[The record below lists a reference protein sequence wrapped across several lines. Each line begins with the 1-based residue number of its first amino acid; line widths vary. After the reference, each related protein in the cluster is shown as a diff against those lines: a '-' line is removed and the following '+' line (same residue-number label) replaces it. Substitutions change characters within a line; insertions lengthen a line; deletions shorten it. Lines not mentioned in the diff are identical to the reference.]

1 MSHRLD
7 VELTSNRDDGT
18 WTWRAAGA
26 KQPKGSLD
34 GSLLYDGA
42 KVGDVCKVEAETL
55 IDGTEIVAVIPPKT
69 KARKEPELLEI
80 LGSGRPSELVTT
92 QLAPK
97 GRGGRGDRGDR
108 KGGRGRGDRNERGG
122 AKGRGDRGRNE
133 RGGRGDGGRGDND
146 RGGRGGNKGR
156 PRNERTSAPARPK
169 PKRLKPRRTHR
180 DAAIKALPELQQPLG
195 REVLRD
201 GIPGVRSIAEK
212 QIAIATEAGTPKIRT
227 GALLA
232 IAEKMLPSLKAA
244 EWLDRAEAA
253 KAGVDDIDLR
263 DLRSVVAAGST
274 QAKGS
279 EAKALADELGQAV
292 TARVDGEHRKWLQ
305 ELTETLAE
313 GRTVRALRLSSRP
326 PKAGAPI
333 PADIAQQLT
342 EQSNESLT
350 SDTGSDRFAT
360 VLDAVA
366 FSPVHTQV
374 RPVSIPATPNDELLA
389 AIKRLSMRIP
399 DIAKMFGIEPTPPPK
414 RSRSGGQRRR

>member
-7 VELTSNRDDGT
+7 VELTSNRNDGT

-26 KQPKGSLD
+26 KQPKGALD
-34 GSLLYDGA
+34 EALLYEGA
-42 KVGDVCKVEAETL
+42 EVGDVCRVEAETM
-55 IDGTEIVAVIPPKT
+55 IDGTEIIAVLPPKT
-69 KARKEPELLEI
+69 KARKEPERIEI
-80 LGSGRPSELVTT
+80 LGSGRPAELVTT

-97 GRGGRGDRGDR
+97 GRGGRDRGDRGDR
-108 KGGRGRGDRNERGG
+108 KGGGGRGDRNSRGGRNERGG
-122 AKGRGDRGRNE
+122 AKGGGDRNDRGGRGRNE
-133 RGGRGDGGRGDND
+133 RGDGER
-146 RGGRGGNKGR
+146 R
-156 PRNERTSAPARPK
+156 PRNDRPAAPSRPK
-169 PKRLKPRRTHR
+169 AKRLKPRRTHR

-201 GIPGVRSIAEK
+201 GIPGVRAIAEK
-212 QIAIATEAGTPKIRT
+212 QIAAATEAGTPKIRT
-227 GALLA
+227 DALLA
-232 IAEKMLPSLKAA
+232 AAEKLLPSLKAA

-274 QAKGS
+274 QAKGA
-279 EAKALADELGQAV
+279 EAKALATELGEAV

-305 ELTETLAE
+305 ELTETLNE

-333 PADIAQQLT
+333 PAEIAQKLT

-350 SDTGSDRFAT
+350 AETGSDRFAT

-374 RPVSIPATPNDELLA
+374 RPVSIPATPTDELLA

-399 DIAKMFGIEPTPPPK
+399 DIAKMFNIEPTPPPK
-414 RSRSGGQRRR
+414 RSRSGGGQRRR

>member
-26 KQPKGSLD
+26 KKPKGSLD
-34 GSLLYDGA
+34 ASLLYEGA
-42 KVGDVCKVEAETL
+42 EVGDVCRVEAETYV
-55 IDGTEIVAVIPPKT
+55 DGTEIVAVLPPKT
-69 KARKEPELLEI
+69 KVRKEPELLEI
-80 LGSGRPSELVTT
+80 LGSGRNTELVTT

-97 GRGGRGDRGDR
+97 GRGRGDR
-108 KGGRGRGDRNERGG
+108 KGGGRGRGDRDGRGG
-122 AKGRGDRGRNE
+122 AKGRGDRKGGGRGGRDSRDGRGDRKGRGRNDRKGGGRNE
-133 RGGRGDGGRGDND
+133 RSN
-146 RGGRGGNKGR
+146 
-156 PRNERTSAPARPK
+156 APSRPK
-169 PKRLKPRRTHR
+169 PKRLRPKRTHR
-180 DAAIKALPELQQPLG
+180 DAAIKALPEIQQALG

-201 GIPGVRSIAEK
+201 GIPGVRAIAEK
-212 QIAIATEAGTPKIRT
+212 QITAATAAGTPKIRT
-227 GALLA
+227 DALLA
-232 IAEKMLPSLKAA
+232 LAEKILPTLKAA
-244 EWLDRAEAA
+244 EWRDRAEAA
-253 KAGVDDIDLR
+253 KAGVDDVDLR

-279 EAKALADELGQAV
+279 EAKALATELSEAV
-292 TARVDGEHRKWLQ
+292 TARVDAEHRKWLQ
-305 ELTETLAE
+305 ELSETLAE

-333 PADIAQQLT
+333 PSEIAQKLT

-374 RPVSIPATPNDELLA
+374 RPASIPANPGDDLLA
-389 AIKRLSMRIP
+389 AVKRLSMRIP

>member
-7 VELTSNRDDGT
+7 VELTSTRDDGT

-55 IDGTEIVAVIPPKT
+55 IDGTEIIAVLPPKT
-69 KARKEPELLEI
+69 KVRKEPELLEL
-80 LGSGRPSELVTT
+80 LGSGRPTELVTT

-97 GRGGRGDRGDR
+97 GRGGRDRGDR
-108 KGGRGRGDRNERGG
+108 KGGKGRGRNDRGRNDRGGAKGGGRGRNERGRNDRGGDRNERG
-122 AKGRGDRGRNE
+122 N
-133 RGGRGDGGRGDND
+133 
-146 RGGRGGNKGR
+146 R
-156 PRNERTSAPARPK
+156 PRNDRSNAPSRPK
-169 PKRLKPRRTHR
+169 PKRLKPRRVHR

-201 GIPGVRSIAEK
+201 GIPGVRAIAEK
-212 QIAIATEAGTPKIRT
+212 QIKAATEAGTPKIKT
-227 GALLA
+227 DALLA
-232 IAEKMLPSLKAA
+232 AAEKILPSLKAA

-253 KAGVDDIDLR
+253 KAGVDDVDLR

-274 QAKGS
+274 QAKGA
-279 EAKALADELGQAV
+279 EAKALATELSEAV
-292 TARVDGEHRKWLQ
+292 TARVDGEHRKWLA

-333 PADIAQQLT
+333 PSEIAQKLT

-350 SDTGSDRFAT
+350 SDTGHDRFAT

-374 RPVSIPATPNDELLA
+374 RPASIPAAPSDQLLA
-389 AIKRLSMRIP
+389 DIKRLSMRIP

-414 RSRSGGQRRR
+414 RSRSGNQRRR